1 MQLVLKGQTEV
12 PADKPPFMGI
22 LFDVNEH
29 QEAATINRDLLTPLR
44 NAQFAIEFEPHSKT
58 LDIRLLCSNPISI
71 RFYRN
76 IKYEPEKLEKFL
88 RDTRF
93 TKQFNFSHLV
103 LKEGKETVTRTNPEN
118 SLFILKID
126 NIRLRIMDRY

>member
-1 MQLVLKGQTEV
+1 MQLVLKGQKEV

-29 QEAATINRDLLTPLR
+29 HEAATINRDLLTPLR

-58 LDIRLLCSNPISI
+58 LDLRLLCTNPISI

-76 IKYEPEKLEKFL
+76 VKYEPEKLEKFM

-103 LKEGKETVTRTNPEN
+103 LKGGKETVIRSNPEN
-118 SLFILKID
+118 TLFVLKID
-126 NIRLRIMDRY
+126 NIRIRIMDRY